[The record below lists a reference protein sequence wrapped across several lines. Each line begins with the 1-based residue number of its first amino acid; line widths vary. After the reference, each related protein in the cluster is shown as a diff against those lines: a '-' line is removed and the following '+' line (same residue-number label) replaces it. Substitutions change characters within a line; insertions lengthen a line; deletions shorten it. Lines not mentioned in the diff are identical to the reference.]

1 MRLYT
6 GKIGPIAEEITR
18 TLVDAGDLEAES
30 VDEVRLDIEAVLKE
44 HTRREREVTD
54 EAKSRLEARGL
65 AYGQLGRT
73 KSQVAREKGVA
84 TGDDA
89 LPWILEQLLE
99 MLFHSPNVAEI
110 YADDATLRTKITPI
124 LRKHMDVDAD
134 LDREVRARIKNL
146 EDGTAAF
153 DVEYAKVMEQI
164 KQKKGLT

>member
-6 GKIGPIAEEITR
+6 GKIAPIAEEVVR
-18 TLVDAGDLEAES
+18 VLVEGGDLEAES
-30 VDEVRLDIEAVLKE
+30 VEEVRLDVESVLKE
-44 HTRREREVTD
+44 YVRREREVTD
-54 EAKSRLEARGL
+54 EAKTRLEARGL
-65 AYGQLGRT
+65 PYGQLGRT
-73 KSQVAREKGVA
+73 KSQVARERSVA

-89 LPWILEQLLE
+89 LPWLIEQILEI
-99 MLFHSPNVAEI
+99 LFHSQNVIEI

-124 LRKHMDVDAD
+124 LRKHMDVDAE

-153 DVEYAKVMEQI
+153 DIEYAKVMEQT